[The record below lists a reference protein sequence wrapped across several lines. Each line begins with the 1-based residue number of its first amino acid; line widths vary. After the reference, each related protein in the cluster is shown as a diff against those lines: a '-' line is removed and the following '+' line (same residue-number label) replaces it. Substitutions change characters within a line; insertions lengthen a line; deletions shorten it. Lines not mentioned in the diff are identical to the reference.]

1 LTGDFLDIIISNKT
15 SKPIY
20 EQIIQQM
27 KQLIM
32 DGVLKPGEQILSMRA
47 LARELHVSVITVQK
61 AYETL
66 QKDGFI
72 ETISGKGSYVSDH
85 NINFIQEEHLRRV
98 EGHIEEAV
106 MIAKQNGIEEEK
118 LLKLVNLFYNN
129 D

>member
-1 LTGDFLDIIISNKT
+1 MDIIISNKT

-32 DGVLKPGEQILSMRA
+32 DGKLKAGSQILSMRA
-47 LARELHVSVITVQK
+47 LARELHISVITVQK

-72 ETISGKGSYVSDH
+72 ETISGKGSFVSNH
-85 NINFIQEEHLRRV
+85 NINFIQEEHLRRI
-98 EGHIEEAV
+98 EGHIEKAV
-106 MIAKQNGIEEEK
+106 MIAAQNGIGREK
-118 LLKLVNLFYNN
+118 LIKLVDFFYNN

>member
-1 LTGDFLDIIISNKT
+1 MDIIISNKT

-32 DGVLKPGEQILSMRA
+32 DGKLKAGSQILSMRA
-47 LARELHVSVITVQK
+47 LARELHISVITVQK

-72 ETISGKGSYVSDH
+72 ETISGKGSFVSNH
-85 NINFIQEEHLRRV
+85 NINFIQEEHLRRI
-98 EGHIEEAV
+98 EGHIEKAV
-106 MIAKQNGIEEEK
+106 MIAAQNGIEREK
-118 LLKLVNLFYNN
+118 LIKLVDFFYNN

>member
-1 LTGDFLDIIISNKT
+1 MDIIISNKT

-32 DGVLKPGEQILSMRA
+32 DGKLKAGSQILSMRA
-47 LARELHVSVITVQK
+47 LARELHISVITVQK

-72 ETISGKGSYVSDH
+72 ETISGKGSFVSNH
-85 NINFIQEEHLRRV
+85 NINFIQEEHLRRI
-98 EGHIEEAV
+98 EGHIEKAI
-106 MIAKQNGIEEEK
+106 MIAAQNGIEREK
-118 LLKLVNLFYNN
+118 LIKLVDFFYNN